1 MDGFDDDDKEDYFEG
16 VYKGDYTPE
25 NLPKSVYGSTAEHL
39 KKGVYKGF
47 KGSLKEITKEFG
59 YGSAPAD
66 LLNDLRENIYLFAGA
81 KTFQQT

>member
-39 KKGVYKGF
+39 KRCLQRDSKV
-47 KGSLKEITKEFG
+47 L
-59 YGSAPAD
+59 
-66 LLNDLRENIYLFAGA
+66 
-81 KTFQQT
+81 